1 MQSNRSMPACT
12 IIPELS
18 YPSVSEASTFLCEA
32 FGFRE
37 RLRIA
42 NHRSQLSFGG
52 GAIVVVEKP
61 QRPPPSRA
69 SDFLANTE
77 PDRRHSLLLRV
88 EDVDGHYER
97 AKLKGAWI
105 VHPPTDYPYGER
117 QYTAEDPGGHRWT
130 FSQTIAD
137 VDPRSW
143 GGTPLD

>member
-1 MQSNRSMPACT
+1 MPACT

-18 YPSVSEASTFLCEA
+18 YPNVSEAAAFLCEA

-42 NHRSQLSFGG
+42 NHRCQLSFGT
-52 GAIVVVEKP
+52 GAVVVVEKP
-61 QRPPPSRA
+61 QRPPPSRTSNLVA
-69 SDFLANTE
+69 GPE
-77 PDRRHSLLLRV
+77 PERRHSLLLRV
-88 EDVDGHYER
+88 DDVESHYER
-97 AKLKGAWI
+97 AKLRGAWI

-137 VDPRSW
+137 VDPRTW
-143 GGTPLD
+143 GGTPVD

>member
-1 MQSNRSMPACT
+1 MPACT
-12 IIPELS
+12 IIPELA
-18 YPSVSEASTFLCEA
+18 YASVSEASTFLCEA

-42 NHRSQLSFGG
+42 NHRSQLSFGA

-61 QRPPPSRA
+61 QRPPPSRSSHFVA
-69 SDFLANTE
+69 DAEL
-77 PDRRHSLLLRV
+77 DRRHSLLLRV
-88 EDVDGHYER
+88 EDVDTHYER

-105 VHPPTDYPYGER
+105 VDPPADYPYGER

-137 VDPRSW
+137 VDPRAW
-143 GGTPLD
+143 GGTALD

>member
-1 MQSNRSMPACT
+1 MPPCT
-12 IIPELS
+12 IIPELA
-18 YPSVSEASTFLCEA
+18 YANVQEAATFLCEA

-42 NHRSQLSFGG
+42 NHRSQLCY
-52 GAIVVVEKP
+52 GAGAVVVVEKP
-61 QRPPPSRA
+61 QRPPPSRT
-69 SDFLANTE
+69 ANFTPNPE

-88 EDVDGHYER
+88 DDVESHYER

-143 GGTPLD
+143 GGTPLE